1 MTITGLYL
9 PLITPFDDAG
19 AVALGSLEALAHA
32 ALDAGAA
39 GLVALGTTAEPS
51 ALSVTEQRSVLHVVA
66 RVCRERSAP
75 LLVGA
80 NTGEALRSLA
90 DRPEVTAALT
100 LVPPFVRPGE
110 RGVLAHF
117 AHLATVSPVPLVA
130 YHIPYR
136 TGQNLSADAVRRLAA
151 IPGVVGVKHAVGG
164 IDADTVALLADL
176 PPDFAV
182 LGGDDLVFSPLLAF
196 GAHGGILASAHLAT
210 EGFVALIEAWRA
222 GETVRARPL
231 GHRLAAQSAALFAE
245 PNPTVVKAVLHARG
259 QIPTPAVRLPL
270 LPAGADSTATA
281 LRQLA
286 AVDDALRASGPV
298 PPETADWTFV
308 VDRGL
313 PGVRVHPAAGPLH
326 RGTGCAPSCHDGGR
340 LWPARTPPPGP
351 RRPSGPPS
359 STPATSATPA
369 GSSVSAWS

>member
-1 MTITGLYL
+1 MTMTGLYL

-19 AVALGSLEALAHA
+19 AVA
-32 ALDAGAA
+32 
-39 GLVALGTTAEPS
+39 
-51 ALSVTEQRSVLHVVA
+51 
-66 RVCRERSAP
+66 
-75 LLVGA
+75 
-80 NTGEALRSLA
+80 
-90 DRPEVTAALT
+90 
-100 LVPPFVRPGE
+100 
-110 RGVLAHF
+110 
-117 AHLATVSPVPLVA
+117 

-136 TGQNLSADAVRRLAA
+136 TGQKLSADAVRRLAA

-164 IDADTVALLADL
+164 IDADPVALLADL

-231 GHRLAAQSAALFAE
+231 GHRLAALSAALFAE

-259 QIPTPAVRLPL
+259 QIPTAAVRLPL

-286 AVDDALRASGPV
+286 AVDDALRAPGPV

-308 VDRGL
+308 IDRGCRECGFTPQPVRSTGDRL
-313 PGVRVHPAAGPLH
+313 RAIMPRWRAALARPDAAARPAPAVWSPVEYACHVRDTCRIFRQRLELMLREDDPTFPNWDQDATAVAEDYFHQAPAEVADQLAAEAEATAAAFDGVRPQQWDRPGLRGNGSVFTVRTFAVYFLHDVVHH
-326 RGTGCAPSCHDGGR
+326 VHDVTR
-340 LWPARTPPPGP
+340 
-351 RRPSGPPS
+351 
-359 STPATSATPA
+359 
-369 GSSVSAWS
+369 